1 MGCNRYCT
9 EEDLDQIIASAD
21 IDDPGEIDKA
31 ILAEAIENYGDA
43 VADFVDA
50 YSDSPEYADAILDTL
65 NQLADIEG
73 MDGVLQ
79 DLISGDTKGT
89 GADFQLSYAFNHA
102 DEIAA
107 VDVPFAYQ
115 AQDGH
120 VYGREGIDVLNKD
133 GSVTELKAF
142 DFGSSYYSSHAEQ
155 VAESVVGQAMARL
168 DAGATSVDVVF
179 SGWDGPMPSTLADA
193 LNEAIEEMADAR
205 GIGSTQIEWRV
216 E

>member
-9 EEDLDQIIASAD
+9 EEDLDQIIASAG
-21 IDDPGEIDKA
+21 IEDPGEIDKA

-79 DLISGDTKGT
+79 DLINGDTKGT

-155 VAESVVGQAMARL
+155 VAESVVAQAMARL

-193 LNEAIEEMADAR
+193 LNEAIEEVADAR
-205 GIGSTQIEWRV
+205 GIGSSQIEWRV